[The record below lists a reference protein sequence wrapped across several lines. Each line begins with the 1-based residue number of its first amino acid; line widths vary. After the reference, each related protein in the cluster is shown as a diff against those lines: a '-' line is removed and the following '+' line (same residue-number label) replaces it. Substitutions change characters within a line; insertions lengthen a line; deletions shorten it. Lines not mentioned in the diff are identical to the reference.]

1 MRRRRRWTTACS
13 SSSRRTLPYLLSFS
27 RGRIGL
33 LRITYCKRGQVHHE
47 YAELRPL
54 GILYDRRI
62 FQHVQSYVNYFKS
75 HIKEIVGLWRRSHP

>member
-1 MRRRRRWTTACS
+1 MDDRVFEQFQKNPAH
-13 SSSRRTLPYLLSFS
+13 LPYLLSFS

-75 HIKEIVGLWRRSHP
+75 HIKEIVGLWRRSQP